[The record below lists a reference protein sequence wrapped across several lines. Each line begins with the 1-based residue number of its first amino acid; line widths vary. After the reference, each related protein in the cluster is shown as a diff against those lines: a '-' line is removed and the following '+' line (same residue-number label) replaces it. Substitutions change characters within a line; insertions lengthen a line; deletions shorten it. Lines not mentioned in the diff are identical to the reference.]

1 MAAKIEGTFGLD
13 DNTFDFLAIA
23 FGRIGG
29 QNIGVK
35 LSEEIENKLKE
46 LGYNIIIKDDRPE
59 VLKQLKNIIIY
70 DSWFELFD
78 KLTEEQIDLI
88 ITFSFFK
95 NFLPIKLLSKKLFL
109 GRIVHQFC

>member
-1 MAAKIEGTFGLD
+1 MVLDLKVNVNNVDGSQMAAKIEGTFRLD

-46 LGYNIIIKDDRPE
+46 LGYNVDEIID
-59 VLKQLKNIIIY
+59 
-70 DSWFELFD
+70 EL
-78 KLTEEQIDLI
+78 Q
-88 ITFSFFK
+88 
-95 NFLPIKLLSKKLFL
+95 KKLISGNLSIPDNLKRESF
-109 GRIVHQFC
+109 IDD

>member
-1 MAAKIEGTFGLD
+1 MDLKVNVNNVDGTQMAAKIEGTFGLD

-46 LGYNIIIKDDRPE
+46 LGYNVDEIID
-59 VLKQLKNIIIY
+59 
-70 DSWFELFD
+70 EL
-78 KLTEEQIDLI
+78 Q
-88 ITFSFFK
+88 
-95 NFLPIKLLSKKLFL
+95 KKLISGNLSIPDNLKRESF
-109 GRIVHQFC
+109 VDD